1 MNKSRTMAV
10 AVAAVVLGSGLLAL
24 VISYYAEA
32 GADAG
37 SLNRTGA
44 AVAWGLPIAKLVFN
58 ASAAC
63 TVGALALALFA
74 LRPKERAFR
83 LALDLAGASAAAWTA
98 AASVMSFLTFHSLA
112 NLALFSD
119 GSGGAFISF
128 LADVDAGRR
137 GALTVLVAAAVTCL
151 CFAATSQRSVSLAA
165 VLALAGLF
173 PLALNSHAAGSG
185 SHPDSTVTV
194 VMHMGAAAVWLGG
207 LVAVV
212 ILRRSLGPDRVAAVV
227 RRYSTL
233 ALGAFV
239 ALAVTGFLAAW
250 AGVGSLDG
258 LASPYGIIIAAKC
271 VAFVVLGL
279 IGALHRTWVIRR
291 LDVNPGGGALTLTVL
306 AVAELAVMGAASG
319 MAAALART
327 PPPAVTRTGLS
338 LESLRIPSLVDPV
351 MSWKPDP
358 LWTLVCGAG
367 VFLYLAGTRRLRR
380 QGRTWPLYRSLLW
393 VLGMAVL
400 FTVTSGGLRVQQE
413 YLISSHVLT
422 QMALMTVIPL
432 LVVPASPV
440 TLASQVIPRR
450 TDGTIGG
457 AEVLRFAL
465 RPFRAATA
473 APYVPAVGLAA
484 VLTVLYYT
492 PLLEYSSRTQLGYG
506 AMSVLALLSGCLFI
520 ASLAGS
526 SGDGPASGLAPGLA
540 PRLLSIGGAGVL
552 YAIHGWALSQQ
563 PDQQPDSRKQ
573 EWLITVQQPWDLSVL
588 AAPEPAGAAMWILA
602 AGTLGIA
609 ALMVL
614 GQARSR
620 ATAQHGTRRAIDR
633 ARELVP

>member
-1 MNKSRTMAV
+1 MAV
-10 AVAAVVLGSGLLAL
+10 AVAAVVLGSGLIAL

-37 SLNRTGA
+37 SLNRTGP

-63 TVGALALALFA
+63 TVGALVLALFA
-74 LRPKERAFR
+74 LRPKEKAFR
-83 LALDLAGASAAAWTA
+83 LALDLAGLSAAVWTA
-98 AASVMSFLTFHSLA
+98 AASVMSLLTFHSLA

-119 GSGGAFISF
+119 GSGGAFVSF

-137 GALTVLVAAAVTCL
+137 GALTILTAAAVTCL
-151 CFAATSQRSVSLAA
+151 SFAARRQRYVAFTAA
-165 VLALAGLF
+165 LALAGLF
-173 PLALNSHAAGSG
+173 PLALNSHAAGGG

-207 LVAVV
+207 LAAVV
-212 ILRRSLGPDRVAAVV
+212 ILRRALSPDRVATVV

-239 ALAVTGFLAAW
+239 ALAVTGSLAAW
-250 AGVGSLDG
+250 AGVGSLEA
-258 LASPYGIIIAAKC
+258 LASPYGTTIAAKC
-271 VAFVVLGL
+271 VAFLVLGL
-279 IGALHRTWVIRR
+279 IGALHRRWVIRR
-291 LDVNPGGGALTLTVL
+291 LDGNPAGGALMFTVL

-327 PPPAVTRTGLS
+327 PPPAVTRTGFS
-338 LESLRIPSLVDPV
+338 LETLRLPSLVDPFT
-351 MSWKPDP
+351 SWKPDP
-358 LWTLVCGAG
+358 LWTLVCGSA
-367 VFLYLAGTRRLRR
+367 VFLYLAGTRRLRQ
-380 QGRTWPLYRSLLW
+380 QGRTWPHCRSILW
-393 VLGMAVL
+393 VLGMALL
-400 FTVTSGGLRVQQE
+400 FTVTSGVLRVQQE
-413 YLISSHVLT
+413 FLISAHVLT

-432 LVVPASPV
+432 LLVPASPL

-450 TDGTIGG
+450 TDGTVGG
-457 AEVLRFAL
+457 AEVLRLAL
-465 RPFRAATA
+465 RPFLAATA
-473 APYVPAVGLAA
+473 TPYVPAVGLAA

-526 SGDGPASGLAPGLA
+526 SGDSPASGLAP
-540 PRLLSIGGAGVL
+540 RFLSIGGAAVL

-573 EWLITVQQPWDLSVL
+573 EWLITVGQPWDLSVM

-602 AGTLGIA
+602 AGTLGVA
-609 ALMVL
+609 GLTVL
-614 GQARSR
+614 LQARSR
-620 ATAQHGTRRAIDR
+620 AVARHGRRHAIDR

>member
-119 GSGGAFISF
+119 GAFISF

-151 CFAATSQRSVSLAA
+151 CFAATSQRSVSLTA

-212 ILRRSLGPDRVAAVV
+212 ILRRALGPDRIAAVV

-233 ALGAFV
+233 ALCAFV
-239 ALAVTGFLAAW
+239 ALAFTGFLAAW
-250 AGVGSLDG
+250 VVIGSLDG
-258 LASPYGIIIAAKC
+258 LASPYGIIVAAKC

-291 LDVNPGGGALTLTVL
+291 LDVNPGGGALTFTVL

-338 LESLRIPSLVDPV
+338 LETLRIPSLVDPV

-367 VFLYLAGTRRLRR
+367 VFLYLAGTRRLCQ
-380 QGRTWPLYRSLLW
+380 QGRTWPLYRSILW

-422 QMALMTVIPL
+422 QMVLMTVIPL

-440 TLASQVIPRR
+440 TLAGQVIPRR

-457 AEVLRFAL
+457 AEALRFAL

-520 ASLAGS
+520 ASLVGS
-526 SGDGPASGLAPGLA
+526 SGDSPASGPALGLA
-540 PRLLSIGGAGVL
+540 SRLLSIGGAGVL

-614 GQARSR
+614 VQARRR

>member
-32 GADAG
+32 GADTG
-37 SLNRTGA
+37 SLNRTGP

-63 TVGALALALFA
+63 TIGALMLALFA
-74 LRPKERAFR
+74 LRPKENAFR
-83 LALDLAGASAAAWTA
+83 LALDLAGLSAAVWTA
-98 AASVMSFLTFHSLA
+98 AASVTSLLTFHSLA

-119 GSGGAFISF
+119 GSGGAFVSF
-128 LADVDAGRR
+128 LADVDAGRL
-137 GALTVLVAAAVTCL
+137 GALTILIASAVTFL
-151 CFAATSQRSVSLAA
+151 CFAARSQRYVPLTA

-194 VMHMGAAAVWLGG
+194 VIHMGAAAVWLGG
-207 LVAVV
+207 LIAVV
-212 ILRRSLGPDRVAAVV
+212 ILRRALTPDRVSTVV

-250 AGVGSLDG
+250 AGVGSIEG

-279 IGALHRTWVIRR
+279 FGALHRRWVIRR
-291 LDVNPGGGALTLTVL
+291 LDKNPAGGAMTFTVL

-327 PPPAVTRTGLS
+327 PPPAVTRTGFS
-338 LESLRIPSLVDPV
+338 EETLRIPSLVDPFL
-351 MSWKPDP
+351 SWKPDP
-358 LWTLVCGAG
+358 MWTLACGFA

-380 QGRTWPLYRSLLW
+380 QGRPWPRYRLMLW
-393 VLGMAVL
+393 TLGMALL

-413 YLISSHVLT
+413 YLISAHVLT

-432 LVVPASPV
+432 LLVPASPL
-440 TLASQVIPRR
+440 TLAAQVINHRA
-450 TDGTIGG
+450 DGSVGG
-457 AEVLRFAL
+457 AEVLRLAL
-465 RPFRAATA
+465 RPFLAATA
-473 APYVPAVGLAA
+473 TPYVPAVGLAA
-484 VLTVLYYT
+484 VLAVLYYT

-506 AMSVLALLSGCLFI
+506 AMSLLALLSGCVFV

-526 SGDGPASGLAPGLA
+526 AGDSPASGPASKLM
-540 PRLLSIGGAGVL
+540 SIGGAAVL

-573 EWLITVQQPWDLSVL
+573 EWLITVQQPWDLSVMGV
-588 AAPEPAGAAMWILA
+588 PEPAGAAMWILA
-602 AGTLGIA
+602 AGTLGVA
-609 ALMVL
+609 AVTVVV
-614 GQARSR
+614 QARSR
-620 ATAQHGTRRAIDR
+620 ATAQHRTHGAVDR
-633 ARELVP
+633 ARELTSRS